1 MNGFGTYT
9 PESGTHFSGAQQRNR
24 HMRQRTRQLLLFGLG
39 NFTQKSAGESFV
51 QRQEKQVVME
61 RTNLCNCYS
70 QYYHHSYN

>member
-9 PESGTHFSGAQQRNR
+9 PESGTHFSGYKATTTCSSDLR
-24 HMRQRTRQLLLFGLG
+24 HFLLFGLG
-39 NFTQKSAGESFV
+39 NFTQKSAGQPSV

-70 QYYHHSYN
+70 QFYHHSHN